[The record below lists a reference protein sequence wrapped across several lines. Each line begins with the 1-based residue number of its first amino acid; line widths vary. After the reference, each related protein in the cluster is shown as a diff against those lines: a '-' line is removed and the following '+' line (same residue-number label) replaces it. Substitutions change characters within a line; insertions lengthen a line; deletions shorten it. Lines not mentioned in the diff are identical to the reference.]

1 MYGVDLEIIILTL
14 AGVAAFLLLLVI
26 ILFVKMA
33 KLNKK
38 YKAFMEGNDGKSLE
52 DQIVTNHD
60 MMKEIKLKQHQQELD
75 ILEMSDRVDGCLS
88 KSKMVK
94 YNAFRD
100 IGGKLSFALAVLD
113 DKRDGYILNCM
124 HSNNGSYVYGKEI
137 SHGQCEVELSK
148 EEKEAL
154 EKAL

>member
-1 MYGVDLEIIILTL
+1 MYGVDLEIIILAL